1 MAKPPV
7 RQTTPKAVA
16 GKSSGAPQASMSPI
30 GNAPKPSVIK
40 AAQPVVAGAMMRKK
54 ELIDAVVERSGS
66 KKKDAKPVIEAMLA
80 VLGDAVA
87 EGRELNLQPF
97 GKLKVNRSKDISNGK
112 VMICKL
118 RRSNNSAGSRAENTE
133 ASGISSEKTA
143 KEADM

>member
-7 RQTTPKAVA
+7 GKATPKAVA
-16 GKSSGAPQASMSPI
+16 AKSTGAPQASDPSI
-30 GNAPKPSVIK
+30 RNAPKPSVVK

-54 ELIDAVVERSGS
+54 ELIDMVVERSGN
-66 KKKDAKPVIEAMLA
+66 KKKDAKPIIEAMLA

-97 GKLKVNRSKDISNGK
+97 GKLKVNRCKDVPNGK

-118 RRSNNSAGSRAENTE
+118 RRSNRSFGPQAENTKTPGT
-133 ASGISSEKTA
+133 SGEKIAT
-143 KEADM
+143 EADT